1 MGVGPLLTLYAVLKH
16 NPPMTWSQLNHP
28 TLVTAF
34 IKSMIWLAYG
44 FAKRALPMLV
54 SHSIGLVSLT
64 LLYAVAFSKNRGEA
78 ASEEKPSIDP
88 NKMVESLASTEL
100 ASTGSSSFY
109 SDEEVD
115 EE

>member
-1 MGVGPLLTLYAVLKH
+1 MGVGPLLALYALVKN

-44 FAKRALPMLV
+44 FAKGALPMLV

-64 LLYAVAFSKNRGEA
+64 LLYTVALCKKEVAVGKE
-78 ASEEKPSIDP
+78 
-88 NKMVESLASTEL
+88 
-100 ASTGSSSFY
+100 
-109 SDEEVD
+109 
-115 EE
+115 

>member
-1 MGVGPLLTLYAVLKH
+1 MGVGPLLALYGLLRH
-16 NPPMTWSQLNHP
+16 NSPMTWSQLNHP

-64 LLYAVAFSKNRGEA
+64 LLYAVAFSKKRVEA
-78 ASEEKPSIDP
+78 DSEEKPSHYQ
-88 NKMVESLASTEL
+88 NRMVDSLASTEL
-100 ASTGSSSFY
+100 ASTRSSSFS

-115 EE
+115 DE

>member
-1 MGVGPLLTLYAVLKH
+1 VGVGPLLTLYGLLRR

-34 IKSMIWLAYG
+34 VKSMIWLAYG

-64 LLYAVAFSKNRGEA
+64 MLYTVAFSKKRVA
-78 ASEEKPSIDP
+78 ADSEEKPSLDK
-88 NKMVESLASTEL
+88 NSMVDSLASTEL
-100 ASTGSSSFY
+100 ASTGSSSFS